1 MASPNDPTG
10 TGPQGPAH
18 DAGPPRQGLWALVE
32 RRLLLNVATGLALMA
47 TGIMLMESISRSTL
61 SHSYFWAEES
71 VRYLMIW
78 AFFLTLGA
86 AGRAGHMIRTEM
98 LVERL
103 FPRMRQAANIVTT
116 ALGVLFS
123 GVLLYASIPQ
133 VLRYRSMGM
142 LTESNLD
149 LPMWLLFLAMP
160 LGAILMGSYYLGAL
174 REALSGR
181 DPYRLVDA
189 DPELPSD
196 MKGPLL

>member
-1 MASPNDPTG
+1 MASTDPARAGAGRRAPNGQPE
-10 TGPQGPAH
+10 GPWV
-18 DAGPPRQGLWALVE
+18 RFE
-32 RRLLLNVATGLALMA
+32 RTVLLNIATALALLA
-47 TGIMLMESISRSTL
+47 TGIMLLEALSRSAL

-78 AFFLTLGA
+78 AFFLTLGC

-103 FPRMRQAANIVTT
+103 SPGLQKAANVITT

-123 GVLLYASIPQ
+123 VILLYASVPQ

-142 LTESNLD
+142 MTESNLD
-149 LPMWLLFLAMP
+149 LPMWVLFLAMP
-160 LGAILMGSYYLGAL
+160 IGAILMGIYYIGAL
-174 REALSGR
+174 REALRGN
-181 DPYRLVDA
+181 DPYRVVDA
-189 DPELPSD
+189 DPELPGE

>member
-1 MASPNDPTG
+1 M
-10 TGPQGPAH
+10 
-18 DAGPPRQGLWALVE
+18 RFE
-32 RRLLLNVATGLALMA
+32 RRVLLNIATALALLA
-47 TGIMLMESISRSTL
+47 TGIMLMEALSRSAL

-103 FPRMRQAANIVTT
+103 SPGLQKAANVLTT

-123 GVLLYASIPQ
+123 VILLYASVPQ

-142 LTESNLD
+142 MTESNLD
-149 LPMWLLFLAMP
+149 LPMWVLFLAMP
-160 LGAILMGSYYLGAL
+160 LGAILMGIYYLGAL
-174 REALSGR
+174 REALRGN
-181 DPYRLVDA
+181 DPYRGIDA
-189 DPELPSD
+189 EPELPGE

>member
-1 MASPNDPTG
+1 MASPTDPTG
-10 TGPQGPAH
+10 AGPTGPTP
-18 DAGPPRQGLWALVE
+18 DTGPPTPGLWMLVE
-32 RRLLLNVATGLALMA
+32 RRVLLNVATALALLA
-47 TGIMLMESISRSTL
+47 TGIMLLESISRSAL

-103 FPRMRQAANIVTT
+103 SPRLQQGANILTT

-133 VLRYRSMGM
+133 VVRYRSMGM

-160 LGAILMGSYYLGAL
+160 LGAILMGIYYLGAL

-181 DPYRLVDA
+181 DPYQAADA
-189 DPELPSD
+189 DPELPAE

>member
-1 MASPNDPTG
+1 MTLPSEPDLRLADP
-10 TGPQGPAH
+10 
-18 DAGPPRQGLWALVE
+18 PPRGGSAPGGLWQRFE
-32 RRLLLNVATGLALMA
+32 QRILLNIATALALLA
-47 TGIMLMESISRSTL
+47 TGIMLLEAISRSAL

-78 AFFLTLGA
+78 AFFMTIGC

-103 FPRMRQAANIVTT
+103 SPRLRQVAAIATT

-142 LTESNLD
+142 MTESNLD
-149 LPMWLLFLAMP
+149 LPMWVLFLAMP
-160 LGAILMGSYYLGAL
+160 LGRS
-174 REALSGR
+174 
-181 DPYRLVDA
+181 
-189 DPELPSD
+189 
-196 MKGPLL
+196 

>member
-1 MASPNDPTG
+1 MASPTDPAG
-10 TGPQGPAH
+10 AGPGDPVP
-18 DAGPPRQGLWALVE
+18 DAGPPESLWAIVE
-32 RRLLLNVATGLALMA
+32 RRVLLNIATALALLA
-47 TGIMLMESISRSTL
+47 TCVMLMESISRSAL

-103 FPRMRQAANIVTT
+103 SPRLQQASNIVTT

-149 LPMWLLFLAMP
+149 LPMWVLFLAMP
-160 LGAILMGSYYLGAL
+160 LGAILMGVYYFGAL
-174 REALSGR
+174 FAALRGH
-181 DPYRLVDA
+181 DPYRVADA
-189 DPELPSD
+189 DPELPAE